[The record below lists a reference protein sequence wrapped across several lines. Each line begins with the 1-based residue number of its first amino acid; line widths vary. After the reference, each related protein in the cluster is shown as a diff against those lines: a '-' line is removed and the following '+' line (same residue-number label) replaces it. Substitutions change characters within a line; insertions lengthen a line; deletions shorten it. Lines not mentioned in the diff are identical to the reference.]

1 LGADPDVDVRA
12 YNGNVRQGINLVR
25 LNSFV
30 QKFLRIY
37 MVPLGAEVGQ
47 NLGALKPKPSSCLV
61 PVLCAVPVNE
71 QIQQES
77 PELTVC
83 VITLEII
90 RLTEEANRYFS
101 NLSSALPEDVRPN
114 LKLAVSNNL
123 S

>member
-1 LGADPDVDVRA
+1 MLMFGPITAMFARA
-12 YNGNVRQGINLVR
+12 SILSAST
-25 LNSFV
+25 LFV

-123 S
+123 P